1 MTIIITISGLN
12 VSVVISRQVLGIQC
26 HYTELRHMGGG
37 RTSSFTN
44 FSSKVSRKRFQRSKS
59 LALYNCICAHLF
71 VKENL
76 KPCWFSQLVFLHSDG
91 RKKDD
96 ILLYHFHQNTF
107 GQAPPRCL
115 CWLARR
121 YFHLSFNL
129 VLLYLNLVEVCVER
143 IPLGHVY
150 RTHGQ

>member
-1 MTIIITISGLN
+1 MMIVPFQVWVSQLWVQDKCCEFDVIAQSPGAWKADGWAVLQTFQAKFLGSISKGVNL
-12 VSVVISRQVLGIQC
+12 
-26 HYTELRHMGGG
+26 
-37 RTSSFTN
+37 
-44 FSSKVSRKRFQRSKS
+44 S
-59 LALYNCICAHLF
+59 LCICAHLF
-71 VKENL
+71 MSLCSSNL

-96 ILLYHFHQNTF
+96 ILFYHFHQNTF

-121 YFHLSFNL
+121 YFHLGFNL

>member
-59 LALYNCICAHLF
+59 LALYLCTF
-71 VKENL
+71 VHEFML
-76 KPCWFSQLVFLHSDG
+76 HERKPQTLLIFTVGFFTQRWTKKRRHSALSLPPKHIWSGATKVFML
-91 RKKDD
+91 
-96 ILLYHFHQNTF
+96 T
-107 GQAPPRCL
+107 C
-115 CWLARR
+115 RR

-129 VLLYLNLVEVCVER
+129 VLLYLNLVEVCM
-143 IPLGHVY
+143 G
-150 RTHGQ
+150 GSK